1 MSIPKPLRMTADEFI
16 VWALDQPSGRYEL
29 AAGEVIAMAPE
40 RAGPAL
46 VKLEAARAL
55 QDAVAAAGLPCQV
68 FPDGMA
74 VRIDEA
80 TVYEPDASV
89 RCGPG
94 LPEDAVVFSDP
105 LVVVE
110 VLSPSSRAQDTG
122 AKLEAYFRL
131 PSVRHYL
138 IVNTAT
144 RTVIHHAIH
153 HARGAA
159 GAIATRVHRSDQ
171 AGSELRLDPPGIALR
186 PADFF
191 ARL

>member
-1 MSIPKPLRMTADEFI
+1 MSADEFLA
-16 VWALDQPSGRYEL
+16 WALEQPHGRYEL

-40 RAGPAL
+40 RAGHAFVKHDAAQAL
-46 VKLEAARAL
+46 KE
-55 QDAVAAAGLPCQV
+55 AVAAAGLDCQV

-89 RCGPG
+89 RCGPK
-94 LPEDAVVFSDP
+94 LAADDIELTDP
-105 LVVVE
+105 MVVVE

-138 IVNTAT
+138 IVNTGT
-144 RTVIHHAIH
+144 RSVIHHARQ
-153 HARGAA
+153 AE
-159 GAIATRVHRSDQ
+159 GAIATRIRSGDG
-171 AGSELRLDPPGIALR
+171 AGGELRLDPPGITLR

>member
-1 MSIPKPLRMTADEFI
+1 MSVPKPLRMTADEFI
-16 VWALDQPSGRYEL
+16 AWALEQPSGRYEL

-40 RAGPAL
+40 RAAHAL
-46 VKLEAARAL
+46 VKLAAAQALQEAA
-55 QDAVAAAGLPCQV
+55 AAAGLPCQV

-74 VRIDEA
+74 VRIDEG
-80 TVYEPDASV
+80 TVYEPDASL
-89 RCGPG
+89 RCGPKLAG
-94 LPEDAVVFSDP
+94 DEVELPDP
-105 LVVVE
+105 MVLVE
-110 VLSPSSRAQDTG
+110 VLSPSSRAQDSG

-144 RTVIHHAIH
+144 RTVIHHA
-153 HARGAA
+153 RGAA
-159 GAIATRVHRSDQ
+159 GSGGPIATRIHGGEG
-171 AGSELRLDPPGIALR
+171 AGGELRLDPPGIVLR

>member
-1 MSIPKPLRMTADEFI
+1 MTADAFI
-16 VWALDQPSGRYEL
+16 AWALDQPSGRYEL

-40 RAGPAL
+40 RAGHAL

-55 QDAVAAAGLPCQV
+55 QDAVAAAGVPCEV

-89 RCGPG
+89 RCGPR
-94 LPEDAVVFSDP
+94 LPEDAVVFADP
-105 LVVVE
+105 LVVVK
-110 VLSPSSRAQDTG
+110 VLSPSTRAQDSS

-138 IVNTAT
+138 IVNTGT
-144 RTVIHHAIH
+144 RSVIH
-153 HARGAA
+153 HARGAD
-159 GAIATRVHRSDQ
+159 GAIATRIHGESEARDRR
-171 AGSELRLDPPGIALR
+171 GDDPGGELRLDPPGLVLR